1 MMDNRNEDKAQE
13 TSMEVVEFRIKGTT
27 NKVVLKDPRG
37 NITSITSADEIVKE
51 FATSMMRLSKMIA
64 FHLELP
70 EARITAVGIDVSS
83 AQDGTP
89 LYTLVGKLHCTGCKS
104 DQIVY
109 ARKLRMPEKPNFFP
123 KMYIEEAGYYVDAYG
138 DTIDE
143 EDLNRPEDH
152 LDMLTDVELEE
163 IGRLLEYASRYAD
176 GEHFEPEPE
185 LDLSF
190 DNGEAE
196 EEESESVDVDEEED
210 DDDYEELIPDVD
222 YDPNILDIGEDEEE
236 DDCVEECAEGYAIGE
251 DPNNF
256 D

>member
-1 MMDNRNEDKAQE
+1 MMENRNEDKAQE

-27 NKVVLKDPRG
+27 NKVTLKDPRG
-37 NITSITSADEIVKE
+37 NVTSITSADEIVKE

-163 IGRLLEYASRYAD
+163 IDRLLEYASRYAD

-185 LDLSF
+185 LDLTYDSE
-190 DNGEAE
+190 DQPETE
-196 EEESESVDVDEEED
+196 EEEDEEEEEEQEEEDRFGESEEVDVDED
-210 DDDYEELIPDVD
+210 PD
-222 YDPNILDIGEDEEE
+222 
-236 DDCVEECAEGYAIGE
+236 
-251 DPNNF
+251 F
-256 D
+256 

>member
-1 MMDNRNEDKAQE
+1 MDNRNEDKAQE

-27 NKVVLKDPRG
+27 NKVTLKDPRG
-37 NITSITSADEIVKE
+37 NVTSITSADEIVKE

-163 IGRLLEYASRYAD
+163 IGRLLDYASRYAD

-185 LDLSF
+185 LDLTY
-190 DNGEAE
+190 DGDDQPMTEEEDE
-196 EEESESVDVDEEED
+196 EEEEEQEEEEQEEEDRFGESEEVDVDED
-210 DDDYEELIPDVD
+210 PD
-222 YDPNILDIGEDEEE
+222 
-236 DDCVEECAEGYAIGE
+236 
-251 DPNNF
+251 F
-256 D
+256 

>member
-1 MMDNRNEDKAQE
+1 MIENRSEDRAQE

-27 NKVVLKDPRG
+27 NKVTLKDPRG
-37 NITSITSADEIVKE
+37 NVTSITSADEIVKE

-138 DTIDE
+138 NIIDE

-185 LDLSF
+185 LDLTYDSE
-190 DNGEAE
+190 DQPETE
-196 EEESESVDVDEEED
+196 EEEDEEEEEEQEEENRFGECEEVDVDED
-210 DDDYEELIPDVD
+210 PD
-222 YDPNILDIGEDEEE
+222 
-236 DDCVEECAEGYAIGE
+236 
-251 DPNNF
+251 F
-256 D
+256 

>member
-1 MMDNRNEDKAQE
+1 MDNRNEDKTQE

-27 NKVVLKDPRG
+27 NKVTLKDPRG
-37 NITSITSADEIVKE
+37 NVTSITSADEIVKE

-163 IGRLLEYASRYAD
+163 IGRLLDYASRYAD

-190 DNGEAE
+190 NNGEAE
-196 EEESESVDVDEEED
+196 EEESESVNVDEEED

-222 YDPNILDIGEDEEE
+222 YDPNILEIGED
-236 DDCVEECAEGYAIGE
+236 DD
-251 DPNNF
+251 
-256 D
+256 

>member
-1 MMDNRNEDKAQE
+1 MMDNRNEDKPQE

-27 NKVVLKDPRG
+27 NKVTLKDPRG
-37 NITSITSADEIVKE
+37 NVTSITSADEIVKE

-163 IGRLLEYASRYAD
+163 IDRLLEYASRYAD

-185 LDLSF
+185 LDLTY
-190 DNGEAE
+190 DGDDQPETE
-196 EEESESVDVDEEED
+196 EEEDEEEEEEPAAANRFGECEEVDVDED
-210 DDDYEELIPDVD
+210 PD
-222 YDPNILDIGEDEEE
+222 
-236 DDCVEECAEGYAIGE
+236 
-251 DPNNF
+251 F
-256 D
+256 

>member
-1 MMDNRNEDKAQE
+1 MMDNRNEDNAQQTQE

-37 NITSITSADEIVKE
+37 NVTSITSADEIVKE

-163 IGRLLEYASRYAD
+163 IGRLLDYASRYAD

-185 LDLSF
+185 LDLTYDSE
-190 DNGEAE
+190 DQSETE
-196 EEESESVDVDEEED
+196 EEEEEEEGQEEENRFDECEEVDVDED
-210 DDDYEELIPDVD
+210 PD
-222 YDPNILDIGEDEEE
+222 
-236 DDCVEECAEGYAIGE
+236 
-251 DPNNF
+251 F
-256 D
+256 

>member
-27 NKVVLKDPRG
+27 NKVTLKDPRG
-37 NITSITSADEIVKE
+37 NVTSITSADEIVKE

-152 LDMLTDVELEE
+152 LDMLTDVKLEE

-176 GEHFEPEPE
+176 GEHYEPEPE

-196 EEESESVDVDEEED
+196 EEESESVNVDEEED

-222 YDPNILDIGEDEEE
+222 YDPNILDIGED
-236 DDCVEECAEGYAIGE
+236 DD
-251 DPNNF
+251 
-256 D
+256 

>member
-1 MMDNRNEDKAQE
+1 MMDNRNEDKTQE

-27 NKVVLKDPRG
+27 NKVTLKDPRG
-37 NITSITSADEIVKE
+37 NVTAITSSDEIVQE
-51 FATSMMRLSKMIA
+51 FQTSMLRLGKMIA

-70 EARITAVGIDVSS
+70 EGRISAIGIDTSS

-89 LYTLVGKLHCTGCKS
+89 LYTLVGRLHCNGCKS
-104 DQIVY
+104 DQVVY
-109 ARKLRMPEKPNFFP
+109 ARKLRKPEKPNFFP

-138 DTIDE
+138 DMIDE

-185 LDLSF
+185 LDLTYDSE
-190 DNGEAE
+190 DQPMTEEEDE
-196 EEESESVDVDEEED
+196 EEEEEQEEENRFGESEEVDVDED
-210 DDDYEELIPDVD
+210 PD
-222 YDPNILDIGEDEEE
+222 
-236 DDCVEECAEGYAIGE
+236 
-251 DPNNF
+251 F
-256 D
+256 

>member
-1 MMDNRNEDKAQE
+1 MMDDNKEKEQQASATN
-13 TSMEVVEFRIKGTT
+13 MEVVEFRIKGTT

-37 NITSITSADEIVKE
+37 NVTSITSADEIVKE

-109 ARKLRMPEKPNFFP
+109 ARKLRQPEKPNFFP
-123 KMYIEEAGYYVDAYG
+123 KTYIEEAGYYVDAYG

-163 IGRLLEYASRYAD
+163 IGRLLDYASRYAD

-190 DNGEAE
+190 NNGEAE
-196 EEESESVDVDEEED
+196 EEESESVNVDDEED

-222 YDPNILDIGEDEEE
+222 YDPNILDIGED
-236 DDCVEECAEGYAIGE
+236 DD
-251 DPNNF
+251 
-256 D
+256 